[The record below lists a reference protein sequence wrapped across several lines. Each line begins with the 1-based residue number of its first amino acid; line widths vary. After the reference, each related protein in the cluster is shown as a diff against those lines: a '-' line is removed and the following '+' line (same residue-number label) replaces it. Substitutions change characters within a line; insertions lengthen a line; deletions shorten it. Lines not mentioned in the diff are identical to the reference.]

1 MNYYITLQDGSKVS
15 VTKEVYKA
23 YYEQVRRDEYYER
36 MKKKRHQSYDELAES
51 GHPAEEQLFV
61 PPPSVEEIAER
72 EMTLEILLSALDKLS
87 ADEHSLVEDLYFQQK
102 SETECAKDT
111 GVSRRTLDRRRE
123 KILAKIRK
131 SMMARIGNK
140 LTGR

>member
-1 MNYYITLQDGSKVS
+1 MGYFITLPDGVEVP
-15 VTKEVYKA
+15 VTDEVYRA

-36 MKKKRHQSYDELAES
+36 MKKKLHQSYDELAES
-51 GHPAEEQLFV
+51 DHPAEEQLFA
-61 PPPSVEEIAER
+61 PPASVEEIAER

-87 ADEHSLVEDLYFQQK
+87 ADERKLVEELYFKQK
-102 SETECAKDT
+102 SETECAKNT

-140 LTGR
+140 LNGG